1 MQGDVTLY
9 SYSKQV
15 FKWKKNIYYTKKQY
29 ARLMLLN
36 TNPLVTSIKL
46 SVIDKK
52 MFGDVKIVD
61 STKMTNYEFYE
72 NPFPLVFAMK
82 TQETIT
88 NLQLMFKL
96 LINPE
101 KKYYNFTNLNIK
113 CYYSDKESID
123 SYNNKRTKLKVIKEI
138 TKIPIYQHPF
148 ILIEEK

>member
-1 MQGDVTLY
+1 MQVFYFPYSIIDIETFDEKNLPSDNYTYLLEMNPMQGDVTLY

-52 MFGDVKIVD
+52 MFGDVRIVD

-96 LINPE
+96 LIQ
-101 KKYYNFTNLNIK
+101 KRNIII
-113 CYYSDKESID
+113 SQI
-123 SYNNKRTKLKVIKEI
+123 
-138 TKIPIYQHPF
+138 
-148 ILIEEK
+148 